1 MSNKILNS
9 QIAKYAVH
17 CPTEAEANEL
27 FEHLN
32 KFGYVWR
39 GGSELGRNT
48 RWGEFQEDTIY
59 DICDGYILY
68 GHRTA
73 LPIISFAQYKAN
85 GFKFEGVNDNNEGVN
100 SENEGVNN
108 HANPSHYTD
117 NGIEPWEVL
126 RRYKGKFPTTH
137 EAGLFAQVIQYLMR
151 SPFKGQYLGDINKAK
166 NLLIEW
172 ENYANNTGNNSDSNG
187 TDKADV

>member
-1 MSNKILNS
+1 MHDSEIE
-9 QIAKYAVH
+9 KYAVH
-17 CPTEAEANEL
+17 CPTDAEADEL
-27 FEHLN
+27 IEYWTKL
-32 KFGYVWR
+32 
-39 GGSELGRNT
+39 
-48 RWGEFQEDTIY
+48 
-59 DICDGYILY
+59 GYI
-68 GHRTA
+68 RT
-73 LPIISFAQYKAN
+73 LGGTGRRNRSGLTYYRVDDGGIIKQGSIAINTFGRTIITFAQYKAN
-85 GFKFEGVNDNNEGVN
+85 GFKFEGVTGN
-100 SENEGVNN
+100 NEGVNN

-117 NGIEPWEVL
+117 AGIEPWEVL

>member
-17 CPTEAEANEL
+17 CPTEAESYEL
-27 FEHLN
+27 LN
-32 KFGYVWR
+32 HWHNLGYTWVT
-39 GGSELGRNT
+39 GASLKEYP
-48 RWGEFQEDTIY
+48 RWYVYLSDTIY
-59 DICDGYILY
+59 FLENNLVTY
-68 GHRTA
+68 GCQSNIPT
-73 LPIISFAQYKAN
+73 ITFAQYKAN

-117 NGIEPWEVL
+117 TGIEPWEVL